1 MVGEKGGGGEMEGE
15 MAVAIRERLGQ
26 GREGRKG
33 AFQ

>member
-1 MVGEKGGGGEMEGE
+1 MAGEMAGE